1 MIFKTALHAGLL
13 GLALGLSGLAAQA
26 APPCRIAFDI
36 GSSGVRA
43 GASNNPAVAHVDI
56 DYLAPLWAGRGLDET
71 FSPTAIALKNLP
83 LGARFS
89 SRCDRVAAAFSAW
102 RLAWQQ
108 SASETAALMARMQA
122 DTRVAVL
129 VMPQSVEGAYAYAS
143 ARDVLGTRLTS
154 SHVLDVG
161 GGSLQIAGARSTYGQ
176 ALGQKSWH
184 QLLCTALRQSA
195 VPACDLQPM
204 AAEDLQAARLTL
216 DEKFSAITAALEPS
230 TTLTAISRPITRGV
244 APAVRLLTEGK
255 TGPMDRL
262 SAKDLSAA
270 ITAMAALSSEKIA
283 ALTGTPP
290 SYATY
295 LLSDM
300 LLLEG
305 LLRATGGA
313 DIKVIEGTLSILP
326 ALLADDR
333 AFKWSVRY
341 GCYLERFKLSGPDA
355 YFSDPATCEKKLL
368 PSAGLPR
375 AR

>member
-1 MIFKTALHAGLL
+1 MIFKTAFHSGLL
-13 GLALGLSGLAAQA
+13 GLVLGLSGFGAESAQA
-26 APPCRIAFDI
+26 AQLAPACRIAFDI

-43 GASNNPAVAHVDI
+43 GASNNPGVAHVDI
-56 DYLAPLWAGRGLDET
+56 DYLAPLWGGRGLEET
-71 FSPTAIALKNLP
+71 FNPTAIALKNLP

-89 SRCDRVAAAFSAW
+89 SRCDRVAAGFSAW

-143 ARDVLGTRLTS
+143 ARDVLGSRLTS

-161 GGSLQIAGARSTYGQ
+161 GGSFQIAGARSTYGQ

-184 QLLCTALRQSA
+184 QLLCTTLRQSA

-204 AAEDLQAARLTL
+204 ATEDLQAARQVL
-216 DEKFSAITAALEPS
+216 DEKFSGISAVLEPS

-244 APAVRLLTEGK
+244 APAVRRLVEVK
-255 TGPMDRL
+255 VGPVERL

-270 ITAMAALSSEKIA
+270 ITAMAGLSSDKIA
-283 ALTGTPP
+283 TLTGTPP
-290 SYATY
+290 SYAAY

-305 LLRATGGA
+305 LLRATSA
-313 DIKVIEGTLSILP
+313 TDIKVIEGTLSILP
-326 ALLADDR
+326 ALLSDDK
-333 AFKWSVRY
+333 AFKWSARY
-341 GCYLERFKLSGPDA
+341 GCYLERFKVSGPDA
-355 YFSDPATCEKKLL
+355 YFSDPATC
-368 PSAGLPR
+368 GR
-375 AR
+375 R

>member
-1 MIFKTALHAGLL
+1 MNFKTALHAGLL
-13 GLALGLSGLAAQA
+13 GLALGLTGLAAQA
-26 APPCRIAFDI
+26 ASPCRIAFDI

-43 GASNNPAVAHVDI
+43 GATNNPAVAHVDI
-56 DYLAPLWAGRGLDET
+56 DYLAPLWAGRGLEDT
-71 FSPTAIALKNLP
+71 FSPTVIALKNLP
-83 LGARFS
+83 LGARFP

-108 SASETAALMARMQA
+108 SASETTALMARMQA

-143 ARDVLGTRLTS
+143 ARDVLGPRLTS

-161 GGSLQIAGARSTYGQ
+161 GGSLQIAGARSTYGE

-184 QLLCTALRQSA
+184 QLLCTTLRQSA

-216 DEKFSAITAALEPS
+216 DDKFSGIMAALEPS

-244 APAVRLLTEGK
+244 APAVRLLVEGK
-255 TGPMDRL
+255 AGPMDRL

-270 ITAMAALSSEKIA
+270 ITAMAALSSDKIA
-283 ALTGTPP
+283 TLTGTPP
-290 SYATY
+290 SYAAY

-305 LLRATGGA
+305 LLRATSA
-313 DIKVIEGTLSILP
+313 TDIKIIEGTLSILP
-326 ALLADDR
+326 ALLSDDK
-333 AFKWSVRY
+333 AFKWSLRY
-341 GCYLERFKLSGPDA
+341 GCYLERFKVSGPDA